1 MLTMFKFRIRQDARI
16 DYAALSDTSLEEKNM
31 LDPISKSSMV
41 KSWSEV
47 IYIIHQLFIYIIRY
61 YLQILKKTVNYLF
74 VK

>member
-61 YLQILKKTVNYLF
+61 YLQILKKNCQLSIC
-74 VK
+74 